1 MDKQSNTRRAAH
13 ERAQRYHTV
22 LNTNCCYAK
31 KSVLLLR
38 LWVSA
43 TTCWEAAREP
53 GEGRALK
60 PADSS
65 VRTRIAPWMLVV
77 RKMSSNADNIRAGVP
92 NQRWSQVSDKLKQR
106 LELSM
111 HVCHKLNRFISVV
124 ALVDY
129 TYFTL

>member
-43 TTCWEAAREP
+43 TTCGKLPANQERVEP
-53 GEGRALK
+53 
-60 PADSS
+60 
-65 VRTRIAPWMLVV
+65 
-77 RKMSSNADNIRAGVP
+77 
-92 NQRWSQVSDKLKQR
+92 
-106 LELSM
+106 
-111 HVCHKLNRFISVV
+111 
-124 ALVDY
+124 
-129 TYFTL
+129 